1 MELKMNEY
9 FIGVIALTGI
19 QLIAMLGVSLLTGFT
34 GLYSFG
40 HAGFMA
46 IGGYTSALV
55 VKYLHIPIFCSVATG
70 VLVATLVGITIGY
83 PALRLKG
90 DYFLI
95 ATLGFG
101 EAVRQI
107 IEYAQNLTGGAK
119 GLPDVAKAFELPTII
134 LIDILVI
141 IILVNFLRSTHGRNC
156 IAIREEETAAQA
168 MGIDITRYKTIS
180 LAISCALTG
189 LSGAMMA
196 HFMQYLHP
204 SMFGMMVSDML
215 IITVILGGLG
225 SITGTILATCILVP
239 LPELLR
245 IENIQSW
252 RMVAYGVIILL
263 ILQFK
268 PSGLYGYKEL
278 TFKQIKKYIANLKT
292 RLNRRGKSFD

>member
-1 MELKMNEY
+1 MNEY
-9 FIGVIALTGI
+9 IIGIMSLTGI
-19 QLIAMLGVSLLTGFT
+19 QLIAILGVSLLSGFT

-46 IGGYTSALV
+46 IGGYVSALL
-55 VKYLHIPIFCSVATG
+55 VKYLHIPIFCSVALG
-70 VLVATLVGITIGY
+70 VLASILIGIAVGY

-107 IEYAQNLTGGAK
+107 IEYAQDLTGGAK
-119 GLPDVAKAFELPTII
+119 GLPDVAKAFNFPVIL

-141 IILVNFLRSTHGRNC
+141 MLLVNFLRSTHGRNC

-168 MGIDITRYKTIS
+168 MGIDITKYKTIS
-180 LAISCALTG
+180 LAISCALAG

-196 HFMQYLHP
+196 HFLQYLHP
-204 SMFGMMVSDML
+204 AMFGMAISNML

-225 SITGTILATCILVP
+225 SVTGTILATCILVP

-252 RMVAYGVIILL
+252 RMVAYGVIVLL
-263 ILQFK
+263 IIQFK

-278 TFKQIKKYIANLKT
+278 TFKQMKEYIYSLKT
-292 RLNRRGKSFD
+292 RLDRRREDFD

>member
-1 MELKMNEY
+1 MNEY
-9 FIGVIALTGI
+9 IIGIIALTGI
-19 QLIAMLGVSLLTGFT
+19 QLIAMLGVSLLSGFT
-34 GLYSFG
+34 GLFSFG

-46 IGGYTSALV
+46 IGGYVSALA
-55 VKYLHIPIFCSVATG
+55 VKYLQIPIFFGVILG
-70 VLVATLVGITIGY
+70 VLASTLIGIIVGY
-83 PALRLKG
+83 PALRLRG

-107 IEYAQNLTGGAK
+107 IEYADLTGGAK
-119 GLPDVAKAFELPTII
+119 GLPDVAKAFNLPVIF

-141 IILVNFLRSTHGRNC
+141 ILLVNFLRSTHGRNC
-156 IAIREEETAAQA
+156 IAIREEETAAQV
-168 MGIDITRYKTIS
+168 MGIDITKYKTIS
-180 LAISCALTG
+180 FAISCALTG

-196 HFMQYLHP
+196 HFLQYLHP
-204 SMFGMMVSDML
+204 AMFGMPISNML

-239 LPELLR
+239 LPEILR

-263 ILQFK
+263 IVQFK

-278 TFKQIKKYIANLKT
+278 TFKHVKKYTANLKT
-292 RLNRRGKSFD
+292 RLNRRRKSFD

>member
-1 MELKMNEY
+1 MNEY

-55 VKYLHIPIFCSVATG
+55 VKYLQIPVFCGVAIG
-70 VLVATLVGITIGY
+70 VLVATLVGIAIGY

-101 EAVRQI
+101 EAIRQI

-119 GLPDVAKAFELPTII
+119 GLPDVVKAFELPTIL
-134 LIDILVI
+134 LIDIIVI
-141 IILVNFLRSTHGRNC
+141 IILINFLRSTHGRNC

-252 RMVAYGVIILL
+252 RMVTYGVIILL

-268 PSGLYGYKEL
+268 PSGLYGYKEI
-278 TFKQIKKYIANLKT
+278 TFKHIKKNIANLKT
-292 RLNRRGKSFD
+292 QLNRRGKSFD

>member
-1 MELKMNEY
+1 MNEY
-9 FIGVIALTGI
+9 IIGIIALTGI
-19 QLIAMLGVSLLTGFT
+19 QLIAMLGVSLLSGFT
-34 GLYSFG
+34 GLFSFG

-46 IGGYTSALV
+46 IGGYVSALS
-55 VKYLHIPIFCSVATG
+55 VKYLQIPIFCGVILG
-70 VLVATLVGITIGY
+70 VLAATLIGIVVGY

-107 IEYAQNLTGGAK
+107 IEYANITGGAK
-119 GLPDVAKAFELPTII
+119 GLPDVAKAFNLPTIL

-141 IILVNFLRSTHGRNC
+141 ILLVNFLRSTHGRNC

-168 MGIDITRYKTIS
+168 MGIDITKYKTIS
-180 LAISCALTG
+180 FAISCALAG

-196 HFMQYLHP
+196 HFYQYLHP
-204 SMFGMMVSDML
+204 SMFGMPISNML

-263 ILQFK
+263 IVQFK

-278 TFKQIKKYIANLKT
+278 TFKQIKKYIANLKM
-292 RLNRRGKSFD
+292 RLNRRRKSFD

>member
-1 MELKMNEY
+1 MNEY
-9 FIGVIALTGI
+9 IIGIIALTGI
-19 QLIAMLGVSLLTGFT
+19 QLIAMLGVSLLSGFT
-34 GLYSFG
+34 GLFSFG

-46 IGGYTSALV
+46 IGGYVSALS
-55 VKYLHIPIFCSVATG
+55 VKYLQIPIFCGVILG
-70 VLVATLVGITIGY
+70 VLAATLIGIVVGY

-107 IEYAQNLTGGAK
+107 IEYANITGGAK
-119 GLPDVAKAFELPTII
+119 GLPDVAKAFNLPTIL

-141 IILVNFLRSTHGRNC
+141 ILLVNFLRSTHGRNC

-168 MGIDITRYKTIS
+168 MGIDITKYKTIS
-180 LAISCALTG
+180 FAISCALAG

-196 HFMQYLHP
+196 HFLQYLHP
-204 SMFGMMVSDML
+204 AMFGMPISNML

-263 ILQFK
+263 IVQFK

-278 TFKQIKKYIANLKT
+278 TFKQIKKYIANLKM
-292 RLNRRGKSFD
+292 RLNRRRKSFD